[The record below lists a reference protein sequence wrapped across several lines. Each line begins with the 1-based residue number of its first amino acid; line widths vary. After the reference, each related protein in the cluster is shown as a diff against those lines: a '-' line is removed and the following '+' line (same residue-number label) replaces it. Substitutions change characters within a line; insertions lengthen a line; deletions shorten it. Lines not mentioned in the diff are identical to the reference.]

1 MNSCFALTGVR
12 QHCVSTVLVML
23 MSRNDFHV
31 VSALQFIVFD
41 LYTIFFW
48 LIKSFVNPTLAALII
63 CSPLQLFSLSFM
75 YFWAVG
81 LSDPIRCVLKHGTG
95 HAVLNV

>member
-41 LYTIFFW
+41 LYTIFF
-48 LIKSFVNPTLAALII
+48 LADQIFCKSYVGSAYHMQSLAVI
-63 CSPLQLFSLSFM
+63 
-75 YFWAVG
+75 
-81 LSDPIRCVLKHGTG
+81 
-95 HAVLNV
+95 